1 MSDRWLI
8 DVDRVVVHGAPP
20 GPIDERDLR
29 ALVGSAIRDRLR
41 AAGSPPMRRTTT
53 IVRIDAGRMTGGTQS
68 IAENVASA
76 VVGSVAGDR
85 GRDRG

>member
-1 MSDRWLI
+1 MSERWRI

-41 AAGSPPMRRTTT
+41 AAESAPIRRTTA
-53 IVRIDAGRMTGGTQS
+53 IVRIDAGRMTGGTRS
-68 IAENVASA
+68 IADSVASA
-76 VVGSVAGDR
+76 VVGTVAGDR
-85 GRDRG
+85 GGDRG